1 MDLVDTTGK
10 PIRQQSF
17 ADTMVVDEVLLPHE
31 EINALAKVAWQSVDD
46 NGKVIGSF
54 NKNPLLN
61 TLLYDCELTDGT
73 IKEYAANI
81 IAVYI

>member
-31 EINALAKVAWQSVDD
+31 EMNALVKVIWQSVDE
-46 NGKVIGSF
+46 NGEVVG
-54 NKNPLLN
+54 NVDENPMLDEDILL
-61 TLLYDCELTDGT
+61 
-73 IKEYAANI
+73 
-81 IAVYI
+81 